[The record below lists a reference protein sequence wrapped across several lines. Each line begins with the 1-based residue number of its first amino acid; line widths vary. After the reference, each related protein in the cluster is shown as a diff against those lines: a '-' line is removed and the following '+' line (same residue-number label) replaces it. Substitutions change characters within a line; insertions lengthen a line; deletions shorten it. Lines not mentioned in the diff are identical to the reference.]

1 MVLFGGHVASLVEH
15 GHRWRAAIWLEVGVV
30 LATLS
35 LLFQIGY
42 AESSVQPVAE
52 GISAEAGSSD
62 LLLLSPGVF
71 GASFNRY
78 FAGSNSQINF
88 PYEGKVMMY
97 PFDGDFD
104 KLADPVRFRRALDSL
119 YLARQSG
126 RRVWLISDAR
136 WIRPYVSAPDE
147 LSRDSLGGLGQ
158 ADRARANRFYRYLR
172 WLYGPPVL
180 TYATTTTGPGPE
192 HAAAWLFAHP
202 ETGSDPAP

>member
-1 MVLFGGHVASLVEH
+1 MDAGLGFADARENPLGQILLHRREDRAGLDLVDNFEVHARCRAGGLVH
-15 GHRWRAAIWLEVGVV
+15 
-30 LATLS
+30 
-35 LLFQIGY
+35 
-42 AESSVQPVAE
+42 
-52 GISAEAGSSD
+52 
-62 LLLLSPGVF
+62 
-71 GASFNRY
+71 N
-78 FAGSNSQINF
+78 
-88 PYEGKVMMY
+88 